1 MEELTLLKIRSEQA
15 STTIEPLNHSISP
28 IITTNSK
35 IDKLINPKDPFARDR
50 YVSHI
55 TFLNKFLRNNIKE
68 TLRP

>member
-1 MEELTLLKIRSEQA
+1 LEELTLLKIHSEQA
-15 STTIEPLNHSISP
+15 STTIEPLNRSISP

-35 IDKLINPKDPFARDR
+35 IDKLISPNDPFARDR